1 MADEFFHAMAPARA
15 RNGEDPL
22 VPFLLGARK
31 HDVAVSARDVP
42 RLDAHRLQLLLVAER
57 QWAMDGARFQVTET
71 SPAFCDSLERLGLDS
86 NHFDK
91 EATT

>member
-1 MADEFFHAMAPARA
+1 MANELFHAMAQARA

-31 HDVAVSARDVP
+31 NDVAVSARDVP
-42 RLDAHRLQLLLVAER
+42 RLDAHRLQILLVAER
-57 QWAMDGARFQVTET
+57 QWAADGVRFRVTDQ
-71 SPAFCDSLERLGLDS
+71 SPSFCDSLERLGLDS